1 MQQEYAGN
9 RHFEVAFYVRKCTY
23 STQNGVGQNHAQ
35 RLNIHLASHGR
46 IFEYTIALFRAVVTT
61 HSNTSLRKNVHVCVK
76 LCKCLPFSYSDMCII
91 CI

>member
-9 RHFEVAFYVRKCTY
+9 RHFEVAFYVRKFTY
-23 STQNGVGQNHAQ
+23 STRNGVGQNHAQ

-61 HSNTSLRKNVHVCVK
+61 HSNTSL
-76 LCKCLPFSYSDMCII
+76 
-91 CI
+91 